1 MDFRES
7 YMHRCISLALLG
19 AGKVAPNPMVGS
31 VLVHNDRIIG
41 EGYHQLYGKP
51 HAEVNCIQSVAPSDR
66 HLIPEST
73 LYVSLEPCAHFGKT
87 PPCANLI
94 ISEKIPKVVIGS
106 KDPFEQ
112 VNGKG
117 IGILQQAGV
126 EVIQGVL
133 EKECDDLNKRF
144 FTFHQKQRP
153 YIILKWA
160 QTSDNKI
167 DTEGSERLLIS
178 NGYTNRLVHKWRSE
192 EAGILVGTNT
202 ALIDD
207 PKLSNRLWSGNQ
219 PVRMVIDMENKLPAH
234 LHLFDQSQP
243 TIVFNS
249 IKEEDGPV
257 RFVKISDRD
266 DLIPQLLN
274 ALYRLKIQS
283 VIIEGGT
290 KTIQSF
296 IEHNAWDEARIITN
310 MDLRINKGLSAP
322 VLNHSNLLSSQMIG
336 QDLIQTFIQ

>member
-7 YMHRCISLALLG
+7 YMHRCIELAQLG
-19 AGKVAPNPMVGS
+19 AGNVAPNPMVGS

-41 EGYHQLYGKP
+41 EGYHRQYGKA
-51 HAEVNCIQSVAPSDR
+51 HAEVNCIASVLPADR
-66 HLIPEST
+66 HLIPQST

-94 ISEKIPKVVIGS
+94 LSERIPKVVIGS

-112 VNGKG
+112 VNGRG
-117 IGILQQAGV
+117 IRILQEGGV

-133 EKECDDLNKRF
+133 EKKCDQLNNRF
-144 FTFHQKQRP
+144 FTFHRKQRP
-153 YIILKWA
+153 YVILKWA
-160 QTSDNKI
+160 QTADNKI
-167 DTEGSERLLIS
+167 DTEGQDRLLIS
-178 NGYTNRLVHKWRSE
+178 NAYTNRLVHKWRSE

-202 ALIDD
+202 ALMDN

-219 PVRMVIDMENKLPAH
+219 PVRMVIDMDLKLPLH

-243 TIVFNS
+243 TLVFNS
-249 IKEEDGPV
+249 IKNVDGSI
-257 RFVKISDRD
+257 RYIQLSDRD

-274 ALYRLKIQS
+274 ALYSLKIQS

-296 IEHNAWDEARIITN
+296 IEHETWDEARIITN
-310 MDLRINKGLSAP
+310 TVLRISKGLSAP
-322 VLNHSNLLSSQMIG
+322 VLNHAQLISSQMIG
-336 QDLIQTFIQ
+336 QDLIQTFIP